1 MSRRDRARQ
10 RPRPAIRSPY
20 DDPTAG
26 GSTDFGRRPAR
37 PGDRGSV
44 ERDRTAGA
52 ADGISI
58 AERLALA
65 ILPLRLFLGGTF
77 VYAGLDKIIDPTFLR
92 SAGPGSIASQ
102 LEAFTRESPI
112 GLIVH
117 LFGQPFPVAVGWM
130 IAIAEI
136 AIGLGAL
143 LGLAFRLSAS
153 GGAALSFLFW
163 LTASWATRPYYYGP
177 DLPYAFAWLTLALAG
192 HGGRFSLDG
201 YFRSPDDGWADT
213 FTAAGTDRRLVL
225 QAAVLGAGSLFLAAL
240 GGTFGASVFRHDVG
254 TTADGQRGPIDG
266 TGSGSPAPDGSA
278 SPVPSSAPSVG
289 QSAAPPPSGTM
300 IARVSAITTRR
311 PATFVDP
318 QTGDSGVVIKLA
330 SGSLVAYDA
339 TCTHAGCTVEFD
351 PSSSLLIC
359 PCHGATF
366 DPAHDAQVLG
376 GPTDQPLT
384 RLPIKVDAATGKVY
398 LQG

>member
-1 MSRRDRARQ
+1 MPAGRD
-10 RPRPAIRSPY
+10 
-20 DDPTAG
+20 
-26 GSTDFGRRPAR
+26 RRPA
-37 PGDRGSV
+37 P
-44 ERDRTAGA
+44 
-52 ADGISI
+52 ADGVSI
-58 AERLALA
+58 EERLALA

-92 SAGPGSIASQ
+92 SVGPGSIASQ

-130 IAIAEI
+130 IALAEI

-177 DLPYAFAWLTLALAG
+177 DLPYAFAWLTLAFVG
-192 HGGRFSLDG
+192 SGGRFTLDG
-201 YFRSPDDGWADT
+201 YFASPDDGWADT
-213 FTAAGTDRRLVL
+213 FSAAGTDRRLFL
-225 QAAVLGAGSLFLAAL
+225 QAGVLGAGAIALAAI
-240 GGTFGASVFRHDVG
+240 GGTLGAAVFRPATRTASV
-254 TTADGQRGPIDG
+254 GQGGLGDG
-266 TGSGSPAPDGSA
+266 TS
-278 SPVPSSAPSVG
+278 SPVPGSSPSPSPSSAPTVG
-289 QSAAPPPSGTM
+289 QSAAPPPSGTV
-300 IARVSAITTRR
+300 IARISAITTRR

-330 SGSLVAYDA
+330 SGSFVAYDA
-339 TCTHAGCTVEFD
+339 TCTHAGCTVQFD

-366 DPAHDAQVLG
+366 DPSHDAQVLG
-376 GPTDQPLT
+376 GPTGTPLT
-384 RLPIKVDAATGKVY
+384 RLPIKVDPATGKVY

>member
-10 RPRPAIRSPY
+10 RPRPPIRSPY

-26 GSTDFGRRPAR
+26 SSTDFGRRPAGR
-37 PGDRGSV
+37 PGDRPAGG
-44 ERDRTAGA
+44 RDRSVAA
-52 ADGISI
+52 ADGVSI
-58 AERLALA
+58 EERLALA

-77 VYAGLDKIIDPTFLR
+77 IYAGLDKIIDPTFLR

-102 LEAFTRESPI
+102 LEAFTRQSPI

-130 IAIAEI
+130 IALAEI

-143 LGLAFRLSAS
+143 LGLAFRLSAA

-177 DLPYAFAWLTLALAG
+177 DLPYAFAWLTLALVG
-192 HGGRFSLDG
+192 SGGRYTLDG
-201 YFRSPDDGWADT
+201 YFRSSDDGWAET
-213 FTAAGTDRRLVL
+213 FSAAGTDRRLFL
-225 QAAVLGAGSLFLAAL
+225 QAAVLGAGSVALAAI
-240 GGTFGASVFRHDVG
+240 GGTFGATIFRPAAGSTRDVQQG
-254 TTADGQRGPIDG
+254 LGDG
-266 TGSGSPAPDGSA
+266 TGSPAPGSSA
-278 SPVPSSAPSVG
+278 SPVASSAPSVG
-289 QSAAPPPSGTM
+289 QSAAPPPTGTM
-300 IARVSAITTRR
+300 IARVSSITTRR

-330 SGSLVAYDA
+330 SGSFVAYDA
-339 TCTHAGCTVEFD
+339 TCTHAGCTVQYD

-384 RLPIKVDAATGKVY
+384 RLPIKVDAASGKVY
-398 LQG
+398 LQE